1 MNRHTARRIDGQRLV
16 RRCYRSSEITDDN
29 PYTINIDGIGPILL
43 EHSRRAKR
51 IIIYVRPLKSVRVA
65 VPARTSFK
73 KALAFV
79 CAKKQWIKKHIART
93 EQIES
98 RKKALGN
105 HPQTIDKADAKK
117 RLTDQLYHLAR
128 EYGFTCNNVT
138 IREQKARWGSCSI
151 KNNISLNLKL
161 VLMPEELI
169 DYVILHELVH
179 IRIHNHSKQ
188 FWAEL
193 DKYVGNSKIMAK
205 RLRMNDLRL
214 L

>member
-1 MNRHTARRIDGQRLV
+1 MT
-16 RRCYRSSEITDDN
+16 N
-29 PYTINIDGIGPILL
+29 PYKINIDGIGPILL
-43 EHSRRAKR
+43 EHSKSAKR
-51 IIIYVRPLKSVRVA
+51 VIIYVRPLKVIRVA

-79 CAKKQWIKKHIART
+79 RVKRQWIAKHITRM
-93 EQIES
+93 EQIENQNKDLADS
-98 RKKALGN
+98 FAS
-105 HPQTIDKADAKK
+105 IDRAAAEKSLTN
-117 RLTDQLYHLAR
+117 RLNHLA
-128 EYGFTCNNVT
+128 EKHGFTYSKVS
-138 IREQKARWGSCSI
+138 IRNQRTRWGSCSH
-151 KNNISLNLKL
+151 KKNISLNMKL
-161 VLMPEELI
+161 VLLPEELI

-179 IRIHNHSKQ
+179 IRIHSHDKK